1 MSGPDGGATLPGPG
15 RSKDRPAS
23 REGTDMTHALTSV
36 IDVAAQPLNGVRLRA
51 VEYLRVS
58 TEEQAKGYGIAY
70 TGKKTT
76 KYIADKGWEYI
87 DRYADEGVSGSLQAN
102 EREDLKRLMTDA
114 RKQPR
119 PFDVVVVHEER
130 AIGRAGRAFW
140 PWVWELED
148 PLGVFVAVVKGDYY
162 NTTPEGRSRMRK
174 AADYAEDEREKIRD
188 RTQGGLQEKAES
200 GGYVGGTVPYGWRI
214 QDQGK
219 KGESR
224 LVLDIFEEDGFLK
237 GEAITLRHARMLIS
251 DDGLDWTEAALRLNV
266 EGMLNRSGRPWS
278 RENLKSRLMSRAV
291 LEGIQV
297 YRDANSRDS
306 RYGRGTVVDSEGNPV
321 YGATVEIGLE
331 PVFTEYQVKQLKRA
345 AEKISTRRA
354 PKSGKQVYPLSKRI
368 DSLCGSYYVGRVQTS
383 TGERTYVCSGK
394 NEKYAGAETCKC
406 SQIYAGQ
413 IEAAVWEK
421 VTQLLRNTDE
431 LMRLAGEWVD
441 MTLGFHDAHADRIE
455 SLDGEISVQ
464 QRAIATVMGTTATQ
478 AAQMGLDEK
487 DAQQLVT
494 QAVKPLGD
502 ELERLKALRGEA
514 VAWQQE
520 TLAAEERARDL
531 RALAEMARAE
541 MPNMPLREQ
550 SDVVDLADIRVKIA
564 GPVPVKRARAEC
576 AVGAW
581 FMARGEQIPTGVCDA
596 RWALIE
602 PLVKRT
608 GRGSGKKT
616 DLPLRQSVEAILWKA
631 RTAEGWAPAAARLER
646 GVAKSLMSRW
656 ARWSED
662 GTWGRVVAALAG
674 VETVPVPKP
683 SNAVQLPDLEVS
695 GAVDP
700 RLLLEDSATHDQM
713 DASRTT
719 MSWQAAMTVRAIPGR
734 PSRRAAPGCGS

>member
-1 MSGPDGGATLPGPG
+1 
-15 RSKDRPAS
+15 
-23 REGTDMTHALTSV
+23 MTHALTSA
-36 IDVAAQPLNGVRLRA
+36 IDVAAQPLAGVRLRA

-70 TGKKTT
+70 TGKKTS
-76 KYIADKGWEYI
+76 KYIADKDWEYAG
-87 DRYADEGVSGSLQAN
+87 RYADEGVSGSLPAN
-102 EREDLKRLMTDA
+102 DRKDLKRLMTDA

-119 PFDVVVVHEER
+119 PFDVVVVYEER

-148 PLGVFVAVVKGDYY
+148 PIGVFVAVVKGDYY

-237 GEAITLRHARMLIS
+237 GEALTLRHARTLIA
-251 DDGLDWTEAALRLNV
+251 DDGLDWTEAACRLNL

-291 LEGIQV
+291 LEGKQV
-297 YRDANSRDS
+297 YRDTDSRDS
-306 RYGRGTVVDSEGNPV
+306 RYGRGTVVDTEGNPV
-321 YGATVEIGLE
+321 YGPTVVIKLE
-331 PVFTEYQVKQLKRA
+331 PVFTEYQVKQLKKA

-354 PKSGKQVYPLSKRI
+354 PKSGKRVYPLSKRI
-368 DSLCGSYYVGRVQTS
+368 DSLCGSYYVGGIQTS
-383 TGERTYVCSGK
+383 TGERTYICSGK
-394 NEKYAGAETCKC
+394 REKYAGAETCTC
-406 SQIYAGQ
+406 SQIDAGR
-413 IEAAVWEK
+413 IEAAVWGE
-421 VTQLLRNTDE
+421 VTQLLGNTDE
-431 LMRLAGEWVD
+431 LMRQAGEWVD

-464 QRAIATVMGTTATQ
+464 QQAIATVMGTTATQ
-478 AAQMGLDEK
+478 AAQMGLDEQ
-487 DAQQLVT
+487 DAKRIVT

-502 ELERLKALRGEA
+502 ELERLKKLRGEA

-520 TLAAEERARDL
+520 TLAAEQRARDL
-531 RALAEMARAE
+531 RALADRARTE
-541 MPNMPLREQ
+541 MPNMPLRDQ
-550 SDVVDLADIRVKIA
+550 SDVIDLADIRVRIA
-564 GPVPVKRARAEC
+564 GPVPVRRAKAEC

-581 FMARGEQIPTGVCDA
+581 FAGRGEQVPTEVSDA

-602 PLVKRT
+602 PLVRKT
-608 GRGSGKKT
+608 GRGSGKQT
-616 DLPLRQSVEAILWKA
+616 DLPLRSSVEAILWKA

-646 GVAKSLMSRW
+646 GAAKSLMSRW
-656 ARWSED
+656 TRWCED
-662 GTWGRVVAALAG
+662 GTWARVVAALAG
-674 VETVPVPKP
+674 VEAVAVPRS
-683 SNAVQLPDLEVS
+683 SNEVQLPDLEVS
-695 GAVDP
+695 GAVEP
-700 RLLLEDSATHDQM
+700 RLLVEDSATHDQT

-719 MSWQAAMTVRAIPGR
+719 ISWQAAITVRAIPGR
-734 PSRRAAPGCGS
+734 PSRRAAPGF

>member
-1 MSGPDGGATLPGPG
+1 
-15 RSKDRPAS
+15 
-23 REGTDMTHALTSV
+23 MTHALTSA
-36 IDVAAQPLNGVRLRA
+36 IDVSVQALNAPPLRA

-70 TGKKTT
+70 TGKKTK

-87 DRYADEGVSGSLQAN
+87 GRYADESVSGSLPAN
-102 EREDLKRLMTDA
+102 ERKDLKRLMTDA

-214 QDQGK
+214 QDQGI

-224 LVLDIFEEDGFLK
+224 LVLDIYEEDGFLK
-237 GEAITLRHARMLIS
+237 GEAITLRHARMLVS
-251 DDGLDWTEAALRLNV
+251 DDGLDWTEAALRLNL
-266 EGMLNRSGRPWS
+266 EGMLNRSGGPWS

-291 LEGIQV
+291 LEGVQV
-297 YRDANSRDS
+297 YRDTKSRDS
-306 RYGRGTVVDSEGNPV
+306 RYGRGTVVDAEGNPFF
-321 YGATVEIGLE
+321 GTTVAINLE

-345 AEKISTRRA
+345 AEKIGTRRA
-354 PKSGKQVYPLSKRI
+354 PKSGKQIYPLSKRI

-394 NEKYAGAETCKC
+394 NEKYPGMETCTC
-406 SQIYAGQ
+406 SQLDAGH
-413 IEAAVWEK
+413 IEVAVWEK
-421 VTQLLRNTDE
+421 VTDLLQNTNE

-441 MTLGFHDAHADRIE
+441 MTLGFQNAHVDRIE
-455 SLDGEISVQ
+455 SLDGEIEVQ
-464 QRAIATVMGTTATQ
+464 RRAIATVMGTTATQ
-478 AAQMGLDEK
+478 AAQMGLGEE
-487 DAQQLVT
+487 DAQKLVT

-502 ELERLKALRGEA
+502 ELERLKGLRKEAL
-514 VAWQQE
+514 VWQQE
-520 TLAAEERARDL
+520 TLTAEKRARDL
-531 RALAEMARAE
+531 RALAEIARDE
-541 MPNMPLREQ
+541 MPNMTLRAQ
-550 SDVVDLADIRVKIA
+550 SEIVDLADIRVRIM
-564 GPVPVKRARAEC
+564 GPVPVRKARAEC

-581 FMARGEQIPTGVCDA
+581 FKAHDDQIPTGVSDA

-602 PLVKRT
+602 PLVKKT

-656 ARWSED
+656 TRWSQD

-674 VETVPVPKP
+674 VETVPVPEP
-683 SNAVQLPDLEVS
+683 ANEAQLPDLEVS

-700 RLLLEDSATHDQM
+700 SLLLEDSATHDQT

-734 PSRRAAPGCGS
+734 PSRRAAPGL

>member
-1 MSGPDGGATLPGPG
+1 
-15 RSKDRPAS
+15 
-23 REGTDMTHALTSV
+23 MTHALTSA
-36 IDVAAQPLNGVRLRA
+36 IDVAAQPLTGACLRA

-76 KYIADKGWEYI
+76 KYIADKGWEFV
-87 DRYADEGVSGSLQAN
+87 DRYADEGVSGSLQAKD
-102 EREDLKRLMTDA
+102 RKDLNRLMSDA

-119 PFDVVVVHEER
+119 PFDVVVVYEER

-162 NTTPEGRSRMRK
+162 NTTIEGRSRMRK

-200 GGYVGGTVPYGWRI
+200 GGYVGGTVPFGWRI

-224 LVLDIFEEDGFLK
+224 LTLDIFEEDGLLK
-237 GEAITLRHARMLIS
+237 GETITLRHARTLVA
-251 DDGLDWTEAALRLNV
+251 DDGLDWTEAASRLNL
-266 EGMLNRSGRPWS
+266 EGMVNRSGRPWS

-291 LEGIQV
+291 LEGVQV
-297 YRDANSRDS
+297 YRDTDSRDS
-306 RYGRGTVVDSEGNPV
+306 QYGRGTVVDIDGNPI
-321 YGATVEIGLE
+321 YGPRVVIQLE
-331 PVFTEYQVKQLKRA
+331 RIFTEYQVKQLKRA

-354 PKSGKQVYPLSKRI
+354 PKSGRRVYPLSKRI
-368 DSLCGSYYVGRVQTS
+368 DSLCGSYYVGRIQTS

-394 NEKYAGAETCKC
+394 SEKYVGAETCNC
-406 SQIYAGQ
+406 SQIDAGQ
-413 IEAAVWEK
+413 IESTVWGK
-421 VTQLLRNTDE
+421 VTKLLENTDE

-455 SLDGEISVQ
+455 SLDGEIAVQ
-464 QRAIATVMGTTATQ
+464 QQAIATVMGTTATQ
-478 AAQMGLDEK
+478 AAQMGLETE

-502 ELERLKALRGEA
+502 ELERLKKLRGEA

-520 TLAAEERARDL
+520 TLAAEQRARNL
-531 RALAEMARAE
+531 RALAELARVE
-541 MPNMPLREQ
+541 MPNMPLKDQ
-550 SDVVDLADIRVKIA
+550 SDVIDLADIRVRIA
-564 GPVPVKRARAEC
+564 GPVPVKRAMTEC
-576 AVGAW
+576 TVGAW
-581 FMARGEQIPTGVCDA
+581 FTARGEEIPAEVSDA

-602 PLVKRT
+602 PLVRRT

-616 DLPLRQSVEAILWKA
+616 DLSLRGAIDAILWKA
-631 RTAEGWAPAAARLER
+631 RTGQGWAPAAARLDR
-646 GVAKSLMSRW
+646 GVSKSLMSRW
-656 ARWSED
+656 TRWAED
-662 GTWGRVVAALAG
+662 GTWGRVVAALEG

-683 SNAVQLPDLEVS
+683 SNDVQLPDLEVS
-695 GAVDP
+695 GAVEP
-700 RLLLEDSATHDQM
+700 HLLLEDSATHDQT

-719 MSWQAAMTVRAIPGR
+719 MSWQAAITVRAMPGR
-734 PSRRAAPGCGS
+734 PSRRAAPGF